1 MSVTEIPK
9 NLPVTSY
16 KAKYLMS
23 PKVLT
28 VYEGWSIQRLAD
40 FFMNH
45 QISGAP
51 VIASDHELVGVVST
65 SDIFYFENM
74 DDAKKRKALQSCYR
88 DACGAELNLVD
99 LQEWSK
105 NAQKNCTVHQIMIKD
120 VISVDVD
127 APLSEIAQL
136 MVDQDIHR
144 VFVTEK
150 GKIVGVISTSDILRV
165 LSGPVPA
172 VADRVA
178 TA

>member
-1 MSVTEIPK
+1 MSVSQESN

-23 PKVLT
+23 PNVLT

-51 VIASDHELVGVVST
+51 VIASDHELIGVVST

-74 DDAKKRKALQSCYR
+74 DDVQKRKALQTCYR
-88 DACGAELNLVD
+88 DACGTDLNLVD

-105 NAQKNCTVHQIMIKD
+105 SAQKNCTVHQIMIKE
-120 VISVDVD
+120 VISVDEE

-144 VFVTEK
+144 VFVTSN
-150 GKIVGVISTSDILRV
+150 GNLAGVITTSDILRV
-165 LSGPVPA
+165 LSTSGTA
-172 VADRVA
+172 EANRVA
-178 TA
+178 